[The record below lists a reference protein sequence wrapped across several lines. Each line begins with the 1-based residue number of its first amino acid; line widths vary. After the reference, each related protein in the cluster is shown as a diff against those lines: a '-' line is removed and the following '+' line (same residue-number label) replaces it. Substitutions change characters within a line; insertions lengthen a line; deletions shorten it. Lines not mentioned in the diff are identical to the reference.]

1 MALVHMADMLGH
13 AYRHAYAVG
22 AFGVVTLD
30 FLEAIIQA
38 AENYRAP
45 VILNLTESHFD
56 YYDFDLLAPAVVAAA
71 RRAKVPVAIH
81 LDHGHSL
88 ESAERAIRCGFSG
101 VMVDYS
107 DKPFEDNLRLT
118 RDVVNLAHASGVT
131 VEAELG
137 YVPGGEGENA
147 EMLLHEFNYTSH
159 AEAKVFVARSGVDCL
174 AVSIGTVHGRMKGPP
189 KLDYARL
196 AKINEA
202 VGIPLVIH
210 GGTGLSDEQFRKL
223 ISHGVAKI
231 NYYTGL
237 SDLAVRH
244 IRDNPSIGDM
254 GYMALKRS
262 VREVLRVE
270 VERCIRLWGS
280 GGRAAEVLEQCR
292 ALVEAQASSNI
303 RASG

>member
-1 MALVHMADMLGH
+1 MALVNMTDMLNH
-13 AYRHAYAVG
+13 AYRHGYAVG

-56 YYDFDLLAPAVVAAA
+56 YYDFDLLAPAVAAAA

-81 LDHGHSL
+81 LDHGHSID
-88 ESAERAIRCGFSG
+88 SAERAIRCGFSG

-107 DKPFEDNLRLT
+107 DRLFEENLRLT
-118 RDVVNLAHASGVT
+118 RAVVSLAHASGVA

-147 EMLLHEFNYTSH
+147 EKLSHEFDYTSH
-159 AEAKVFVARSGVDCL
+159 AEAKVFVARSEVDCL
-174 AVSIGTVHGRMKGPP
+174 AVSIGTVHGRMQGTP

-202 VGIPLVIH
+202 VNIPLVIH

-223 ISHGVAKI
+223 IANGVAKI

-244 IRDNPSIGDM
+244 IRDNPAIGDN

-262 VREVLRVE
+262 VREAVRGE

-292 ALVEAQASSNI
+292 VMAGA
-303 RASG
+303 

>member
-1 MALVHMADMLGH
+1 MALVNMADMLGH

-45 VILNLTESHFD
+45 VILNLAESHFG

-71 RRAKVPVAIH
+71 RRASVPVAIH
-81 LDHGHSL
+81 LDHGQSL
-88 ESAERAIRCGFSG
+88 ESAGRAIRSGFSG

-107 DKPFEDNLRLT
+107 DQTFEDNLRLT
-118 RDVVNLAHASGVT
+118 REVVALAHASGVA
-131 VEAELG
+131 VEGELG

-147 EMLLHEFNYTSH
+147 EKLSHEFDYTSH
-159 AEAKVFVARSGVDCL
+159 SEAKVYVARSGVDCL
-174 AVSIGTVHGRMKGPP
+174 AVSIGTRHGRMKGTP

-210 GGTGLSDEQFRKL
+210 GGSGLSDEQFRKL
-223 ISHGVAKI
+223 IANGVAKI
-231 NYYTGL
+231 NYYTAL
-237 SDLAVRH
+237 SDLAVQH
-244 IRDNPSIGDM
+244 IRDNPSIGDS

-262 VREVLRVE
+262 VRDAVRAE

-292 ALVEAQASSNI
+292 SQVEAKA
-303 RASG
+303 

>member
-1 MALVHMADMLGH
+1 MPLVNMSDMLNH

-22 AFGVVTLD
+22 AFSVVTLD
-30 FLEAIIQA
+30 FLEAIIRA
-38 AENYRAP
+38 GENLRAP
-45 VILNLTESHFD
+45 VILNLAESHFD

-81 LDHGHSL
+81 LDHGKSI
-88 ESAERAIRCGFSG
+88 ESAERAIRYGFSG

-107 DKPFEDNLRLT
+107 DQTFEDNLRLT
-118 RDVVNLAHASGVT
+118 REVVKLAHASEVA

-147 EMLLHEFNYTSH
+147 ENLSHEFDYTSH
-159 AEAKVFVARSGVDCL
+159 SEARVFVERSGVDCL
-174 AVSIGTVHGRMKGPP
+174 AVSIGTVHGRMKGAP
-189 KLDYARL
+189 KLDYTRL

-210 GGTGLSDEQFRKL
+210 GGSGLSDEQFRKL
-223 ISHGVAKI
+223 ITNGVAKI
-231 NYYTGL
+231 NYYTAL

-244 IRDNPSIGDM
+244 IRDNPAIGDN

-262 VREVLRVE
+262 VREAVRGE

-280 GGRAAEVLEQCR
+280 GGRAAEVVEQCR
-292 ALVEAQASSNI
+292 VLNGA
-303 RASG
+303 

>member
-1 MALVHMADMLGH
+1 MPLVHMNDMLGH

-22 AFGVVTLD
+22 AFSVVTLD
-30 FLEAIIQA
+30 FLEAIIRA

-45 VILNLTESHFD
+45 VILNLAESHFD

-81 LDHGHSL
+81 LDHGKSI

-107 DKPFEDNLRLT
+107 DQPFENNLRLT
-118 RDVVNLAHASGVT
+118 REVVKLAHASGVT

-147 EMLLHEFNYTSH
+147 ENLSQEFDYTSH
-159 AEAKVFVARSGVDCL
+159 SEARVFVERSGVDCL
-174 AVSIGTVHGRMKGPP
+174 AVSIGTVHGRMKGAP

-202 VGIPLVIH
+202 VKIPLVIH
-210 GGTGLSDEQFRKL
+210 GGSGLSDEQFRKL
-223 ISHGVAKI
+223 ITNGVAKI
-231 NYYTGL
+231 NYYTAL

-244 IRDNPSIGDM
+244 IRDNPSIGDN

-262 VREVLRVE
+262 VRDAVRAE

-292 ALVEAQASSNI
+292 VLDGA
-303 RASG
+303 

>member
-1 MALVHMADMLGH
+1 MALVHMADMLNH
-13 AYRHAYAVG
+13 AYRHSYAVG

-30 FLEAIIQA
+30 FLEAIIRA
-38 AENYRAP
+38 AENFRAP

-81 LDHGHSL
+81 LDHGRSL

-107 DKPFEDNLRLT
+107 EQIFEDNLRLT
-118 RDVVNLAHASGVT
+118 RQVIDLAHGSCVT

-147 EMLLHEFNYTSH
+147 ENMSHEVEYTSH
-159 AEAKVFVARSGVDCL
+159 SEARVFVARSGADCL
-174 AVSIGTVHGRMKGPP
+174 AVSIGTVHGRMKGVP

-202 VGIPLVIH
+202 VKIPLVIH
-210 GGTGLSDEQFRKL
+210 GGSGLSDEQFRKL
-223 ISHGVAKI
+223 IANGVTKI
-231 NYYTGL
+231 NYYTAL
-237 SDLAVRH
+237 SDLAVQH
-244 IRDNPSIGDM
+244 IRDNPGIGDN

-262 VREVLRVE
+262 IRDAVRAE

-292 ALVEAQASSNI
+292 VMADVQPAPNI
-303 RASG
+303 RAIG

>member
-1 MALVHMADMLGH
+1 MALVHMADMLNH

-30 FLEAIIQA
+30 FLEAIIRA

-45 VILNLTESHFD
+45 VILNLAESHFD
-56 YYDFDLLAPAVVAAA
+56 YYDFDLLAPAVVVAA

-81 LDHGHSL
+81 LDHGQSL
-88 ESAERAIRCGFSG
+88 ESADRAIRCGFSG

-107 DKPFEDNLRLT
+107 DRPFEDNLRLT
-118 RDVVNLAHASGVT
+118 REVVNLAHASGVT

-147 EMLLHEFNYTSH
+147 EKLSHEFEYTAH

-174 AVSIGTVHGRMKGPP
+174 AVSIGTVHGRMKGAP

-202 VGIPLVIH
+202 VRIPLVIH
-210 GGTGLSDEQFRKL
+210 GGSGLSDEQFRKL
-223 ISHGVAKI
+223 IANGVAKI
-231 NYYTGL
+231 NYYTAL

-244 IRDNPSIGDM
+244 IRDNPSIGDN

-262 VREVLRVE
+262 VREAVRGE

-292 ALVEAQASSNI
+292 VVGENPASANI

>member
-1 MALVHMADMLGH
+1 MTDMLGH
-13 AYRHAYAVG
+13 AYCHAYAVG

-81 LDHGHSL
+81 LDHGRSL

-107 DKPFEDNLRLT
+107 DQTFEDNLRLT
-118 RDVVNLAHASGVT
+118 KEVVNLAHSSGVT

-147 EMLLHEFNYTSH
+147 EKLSHEFDYTSH
-159 AEAKVFVARSGVDCL
+159 SEARVFVARSGVDCL
-174 AVSIGTVHGRMKGPP
+174 AVSIGTVHGRMKGTP

-223 ISHGVAKI
+223 IANGVTKI

-244 IRDNPSIGDM
+244 IRDNPAIGDS

-262 VREVLRVE
+262 TREAVRAE

-280 GGRAAEVLEQCR
+280 GGRAAEVLAQCR
-292 ALVEAQASSNI
+292 VTASETK
-303 RASG
+303 A

>member
-1 MALVHMADMLGH
+1 MALVNMTDMLGH
-13 AYRHAYAVG
+13 AYRHGYAVG

-30 FLEAIIQA
+30 FLEAIIRA

-71 RRAKVPVAIH
+71 RRASIPVAIH

-88 ESAERAIRCGFSG
+88 ESAERAIRSGFSG
-101 VMVDYS
+101 VMVDHS
-107 DKPFEDNLRLT
+107 DQLFEDNLRLT
-118 RDVVNLAHASGVT
+118 KEVVNLAHASGVA

-147 EMLLHEFNYTSH
+147 ENLSQEFEYTSH
-159 AEAKVFVARSGVDCL
+159 AEARVFVARSGVDCL
-174 AVSIGTVHGRMKGPP
+174 AVSIGTVHGRMKGAP

-202 VGIPLVIH
+202 VKIPLVIH
-210 GGTGLSDEQFRKL
+210 GGSGLSDEQFRKL
-223 ISHGVAKI
+223 IANGVAKI
-231 NYYTGL
+231 NYYTAL

-244 IRDNPSIGDM
+244 IRDNPNIGDH

-262 VREVLRVE
+262 VREAVRGE
-270 VERCIRLWGS
+270 VERCIRLWGG

-292 ALVEAQASSNI
+292 VANGEPKI
-303 RASG
+303 KF